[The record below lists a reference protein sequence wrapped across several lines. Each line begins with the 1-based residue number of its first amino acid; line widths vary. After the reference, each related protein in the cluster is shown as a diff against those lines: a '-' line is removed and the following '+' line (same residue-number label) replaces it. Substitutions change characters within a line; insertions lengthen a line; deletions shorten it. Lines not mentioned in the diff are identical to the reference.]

1 MHRARVTLNI
11 SGFKGE
17 ALTTRKKAAN
27 SGIDALLGFEFQR
40 NCALYL
46 LLNDYAHIKK
56 REFFLCIEHHDDF
69 LFCYRSDCRSNIEK
83 IHSYQAKKLS
93 GSVWTIDTRFTEII
107 AKMLDVGNDLKNDSA
122 PKCKSYTHELTFV
135 SNTDIKLNYSPT
147 KQEKAK
153 GKKETTHLLNEQNC
167 KSSYSA
173 IPEDIKNKINEKVQ
187 SFCSQESLTYHKTEL
202 CNLHMQWVDFPRNKN
217 SQKDTLVGLMC
228 RKFPHVSDPSA
239 AVELLLSLFRDVEAV
254 YNQGKIITLLDSTKR
269 VEGDEIK
276 QAIDIIEIAQ
286 KTFKI
291 WRDYSTE
298 LSRKFRVPI
307 GVQNNHESRIRDT
320 FELLKDM
327 NNNEHQII
335 KSFVREN
342 NYSLDHYSYDDMF
355 DAYIINI
362 KEKNSINLKDIDI
375 FFSALCAFVEHY
387 GETLK

>member
-1 MHRARVTLNI
+1 M
-11 SGFKGE
+11 
-17 ALTTRKKAAN
+17 TTKNKAAN

-46 LLNDYAHIKK
+46 LLNDYAQIKK

-93 GSVWTIDTRFTEII
+93 GSAWTIDSRFTELI
-107 AKMLDVGNDLKNDSA
+107 AKMLNVGNELKIDSA

-135 SNTDIKLNYSPT
+135 SNTDIKLNYSPN

-153 GKKETTHLLNEQNC
+153 GKIETTHLLNEQNC

-173 IPEDIKNKINEKVQ
+173 IHEDIKNKINEKVQ
-187 SFCSQESLTYHKTEL
+187 NFCIQESLAYHKTEL
-202 CNLHMQWVDFPRNKN
+202 CNLHMQWVDFPRNRN

-228 RKFPHVSDPSA
+228 RNFPHVSDPSA

-254 YNQGKIITLLDSTKR
+254 YNQGKITALLDSTKR
-269 VEGDEIK
+269 VEGNEIK
-276 QAIDIIEIAQ
+276 QAIGVIEVEQ
-286 KTFKI
+286 KTFNL
-291 WRDYSTE
+291 WRKHSTE
-298 LSRKFRVPI
+298 LSRKFLVPI
-307 GVQNNHESRIRDT
+307 GIQNNHESRIKDT

-335 KSFVREN
+335 KSFIREN
-342 NYSLDHYSYDDMF
+342 DYSDDHYSYEDMF
-355 DAYIINI
+355 DAYITNI
-362 KEKNSINLKDIDI
+362 KGKNSINLKHVDI